1 MRGKI
6 VKGKLIKRFFA
17 VIAFIIVSALVFDI
31 KFNDILSIPEFLLLI
46 FGTGLFYISANGITN
61 GTGKFKASEF
71 GENALLT
78 GCFETLILIIGN
90 INISNDTILDM
101 KIFDIASNIR
111 PLAYGFCIW
120 LIFRNGSRDETA
132 GGGNGEGRPTLDEYY
147 KVFRDG
153 GLTNREVETAIL
165 AVQGMTNAE
174 IAYELGIAES
184 TVKKHMS
191 NIFEKLGIT
200 SREELKNALKN
211 NGS

>member
-17 VIAFIIVSALVFDI
+17 VIAFITVSALVFDI
-31 KFNDILSIPEFLLLI
+31 KFNDILSIPEFLLLV
-46 FGTGLFYISANGITN
+46 FGTSLFYIAANGITD
-61 GTGKFKASEF
+61 GIGKFKVSEF
-71 GENALLT
+71 GENALFT

-120 LIFRNGSRDETA
+120 LICRNGNNDEMA
-132 GGGNGEGRPTLDEYY
+132 GEGTGEGRPTLDEYY

-184 TVKKHMS
+184 TVKKHMG

-200 SREELKNALKN
+200 SREELKKALKDK
-211 NGS
+211 